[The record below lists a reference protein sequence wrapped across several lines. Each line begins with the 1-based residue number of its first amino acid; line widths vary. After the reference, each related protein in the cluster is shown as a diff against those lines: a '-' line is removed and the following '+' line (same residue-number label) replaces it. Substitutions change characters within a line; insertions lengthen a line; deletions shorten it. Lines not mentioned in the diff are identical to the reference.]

1 MTQEQKLLIDA
12 LAVAVTGTMRP
23 LDTQVDAQ
31 AFLRLAQS
39 HNVTALVC
47 DGLEKAGVPAPAG
60 IEGALQNAYMRA
72 IYKDAQL
79 DYTQSQ
85 LQEALGDIPH
95 IFLKGAVLKHD
106 YPVPALRTMSD
117 LDVLCYAKDFAAI
130 DQVAKQL
137 EATTLEGDGNHRN
150 YCFPGGTILEF
161 HPNLLHHATPIAAEL
176 NPGWQYAQQTGSG
189 WQLTE
194 EGFYLNTL
202 CHIAKHFVD
211 GGVGVRF
218 LLDIWVS
225 RHLRKQQPD
234 RSFVEAELT
243 RFGLL
248 DFAQKLEALAD
259 AWFGSEPMTE
269 LLEELGQY
277 ILTSGSHGTTDRAIL
292 NSLSLS
298 PGGSRTSA
306 LMKKAFY
313 PRAEL
318 EDRFPW
324 CKGRPLLLPAAWC
337 ARAFKAVTTH
347 GDLIAK
353 WSRDSG
359 KVDKAEI
366 AAHRQK
372 LHRFGIPKK

>member
-137 EATTLEGDGNHRN
+137 EETL
-150 YCFPGGTILEF
+150 
-161 HPNLLHHATPIAAEL
+161 PN
-176 NPGWQYAQQTGSG
+176 
-189 WQLTE
+189 
-194 EGFYLNTL
+194 
-202 CHIAKHFVD
+202 V
-211 GGVGVRF
+211 
-218 LLDIWVS
+218 
-225 RHLRKQQPD
+225 
-234 RSFVEAELT
+234 
-243 RFGLL
+243 
-248 DFAQKLEALAD
+248 
-259 AWFGSEPMTE
+259 
-269 LLEELGQY
+269 
-277 ILTSGSHGTTDRAIL
+277 
-292 NSLSLS
+292 LSLRLQEKYFDLPS
-298 PGGSRTSA
+298 QKPA
-306 LMKKAFY
+306 A
-313 PRAEL
+313 
-318 EDRFPW
+318 
-324 CKGRPLLLPAAWC
+324 RPLW
-337 ARAFKAVTTH
+337 
-347 GDLIAK
+347 G
-353 WSRDSG
+353 
-359 KVDKAEI
+359 
-366 AAHRQK
+366 
-372 LHRFGIPKK
+372 